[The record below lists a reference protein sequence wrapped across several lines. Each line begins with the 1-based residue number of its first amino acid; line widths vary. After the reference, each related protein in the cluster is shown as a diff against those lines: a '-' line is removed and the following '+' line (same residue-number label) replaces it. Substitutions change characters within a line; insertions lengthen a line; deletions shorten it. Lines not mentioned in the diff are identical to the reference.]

1 MGFSSN
7 PGMRHAIWILA
18 TLSFAVPDI
27 QTAPS
32 RRAEAEAIVA
42 RYTSAVGG
50 TAAMAAITSRVTSG
64 TFDNGRGLVT
74 RFVTWMK
81 LPDKL
86 ATQIG
91 RRDVSDGEGS
101 GRASDGRTGWDKNF
115 VGTGLRDLTD
125 VELVEVKRTA
135 DPFRPAHLLATC
147 STVELEERRDASG
160 AIAPLVRCDLADSVE
175 RWTFN
180 SVTGLADRLDA
191 TTRGGRTTTIIYE
204 DYRRVDGL
212 LTPFRE
218 RIAVPGATVTYSAN
232 TISYN
237 ETVPDRVF
245 MKPLR

>member
-1 MGFSSN
+1 MRSSSN
-7 PGMRHAIWILA
+7 PGMRYAIWILA
-18 TLSFAVPDI
+18 TLSLAPNT

-42 RYTSAVGG
+42 RYTTALGG
-50 TAAMAAITSRVTSG
+50 TAAMSAVTSRVTRG

-74 RFVTWMK
+74 PFVTWMK

-91 RRDVSDGEGS
+91 RKDLGDVEGS
-101 GRASDGRTGWDKNF
+101 GRASDGRIGWDKNF
-115 VGTGLRDLTD
+115 VGTGLRDLTAI
-125 VELVEVKRTA
+125 ELAEVKRTA

-147 STVELEERRDASG
+147 STVDLEERRDASG
-160 AIAPLVRCDLADSVE
+160 ATSQLVRCDLADGVE

-191 TTRGGRTTTIIYE
+191 TSRGGRTITIIYD

-218 RIAVPGATVTYSAN
+218 RIAVPGATVTYAAN

-237 ETVPDRVF
+237 ETVPDSVF
-245 MKPLR
+245 AKPLR